1 VPLEDVFPE
10 SEALKKLLVTLT
22 PAEGKRLIAK
32 GLLATDAV
40 RNALRDGYLC
50 IALGTTS
57 SYLVEEILGKYD
69 KTKHVAGVVVPKGL
83 SVTMRET
90 RSYDAIFH
98 KGKYVDS
105 KKIVDI
111 LGELGPGD
119 VIVKSPNA
127 LDSDFVPIILLA
139 HPTGGSIGSFIG
151 AAAARNVA
159 LIMPASL
166 EKCIPVAYAEI
177 CHSFGVSDWDYA
189 IGMPVGAIAVP
200 EGIPYTEIDALDTL
214 FGVTATPIAAGGV
227 NGAEGSV
234 TLFVEGDDQ
243 DVKEA
248 HDFLASKIK
257 GEPPFPHI
265 DNVA

>member
-1 VPLEDVFPE
+1 M
-10 SEALKKLLVTLT
+10 KKLLVTLT

-32 GLLATDAV
+32 GLLATDSV
-40 RNALRDGYLC
+40 RNALKEGHLC

-69 KTKHVAGVVVPKGL
+69 KAKHVAGVVVPKGL

-90 RSYDAIFH
+90 RSYDAIFY
-98 KGKYVDS
+98 KGRYIDN
-105 KKIVDI
+105 KKIVDV

-139 HPTGGSIGSFIG
+139 NPTGGSIGSFIG
-151 AAAARNVA
+151 AAAARNITV
-159 LIMPASL
+159 IMPASL
-166 EKCIPVAYAEI
+166 EKCIPVAYAEF
-177 CHSFGVSDWDYA
+177 CHSFGLSDWDYTV
-189 IGMPVGAIAVP
+189 GMPVGAIAVL
-200 EGIPYTEIDALDTL
+200 EGIPFTEIEALDTL

-234 TLFVEGDDQ
+234 TLFVEGEDE

-248 HDFLASKIK
+248 HDFLLSKIK